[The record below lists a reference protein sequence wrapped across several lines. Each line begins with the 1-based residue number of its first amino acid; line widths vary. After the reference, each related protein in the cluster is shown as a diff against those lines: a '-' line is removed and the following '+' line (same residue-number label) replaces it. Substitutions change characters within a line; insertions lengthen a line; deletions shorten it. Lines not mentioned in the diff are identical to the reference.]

1 MLNLQKQGNHMT
13 DEELKELKQAIE
25 LGVTSVSI
33 NELNNFAYVDGNG
46 NICANGGVYNGKISK
61 IVLGTKSQ
69 KLLTYTNIDTYDIL
83 SPTNINWNMQPER
96 EDINQ
101 TTAIKTTIANMGMKD
116 IVKFMFKASQLFNR
130 YLNA

>member
-1 MLNLQKQGNHMT
+1 MT
-13 DEELKELKQAIE
+13 NEELKELKQAIE

-46 NICANGGVYNGKISK
+46 NICANRGVYNGKISK
-61 IVLGTKSQ
+61 IVLGTKSY
-69 KLLTYTNIDTYDIL
+69 KLRTYTNIDTYDIL

>member
-1 MLNLQKQGNHMT
+1 MT

-61 IVLGTKSQ
+61 IVLGTKSY
-69 KLLTYTNIDTYDIL
+69 KLPTYTNIDTYDIFYHQQIL
-83 SPTNINWNMQPER
+83 TGICNQRER
-96 EDINQ
+96 
-101 TTAIKTTIANMGMKD
+101 T
-116 IVKFMFKASQLFNR
+116 
-130 YLNA
+130 